1 MCHKV
6 ERPIVERREKSDIDS
21 AHKKKMSESIVQ
33 NQKINLV
40 AKGSPRPEK

>member
-21 AHKKKMSESIVQ
+21 AHKKMSESIVQ
-33 NQKINLV
+33 NPKINPV